1 MNGEKKYIYLD
12 HAATTAVRP
21 EVLEVMLPYFTEYY
35 GNPSSIYSMSSEPRR
50 AIAKARARVAKVLGV
65 SEKEIYFTGGGS
77 ESDNWVL
84 LAAAEAGAK
93 RLAEG
98 SPELQSAVKR
108 EKEIPA
114 GKHIITTK
122 IEHHAILHTCE
133 YLEDR
138 GFEVTYLDVDSSGR
152 IRTEDLEAA
161 IRPDTVLICVM
172 AANNEIG
179 TVQPLAEIGAIAKKY
194 GILFYTDAVQAFAHM
209 DLPVREWGIDLLGA
223 SAHKFGGPRGVGF
236 LYIRRGV
243 KIRSFIHGGAQ
254 ERGRRAGTENTPGIV
269 GLGTAAELAMQEL
282 AENTRKEREL
292 RDYLVSRV
300 LSEIPDSRLNG
311 PAVPDTA
318 GLRLA
323 NNANFSFAGVDGESL
338 LIMLDMEG
346 ICASGGSACA
356 AGSLEPSHVL
366 LAIGVPE
373 VLAQAAVRMTVG
385 PENTKEEIDRAVEV
399 LAESV
404 KTLRERSGYR
414 GK

>member
-21 EVLEVMLPYFTEYY
+21 EVLEAMLPYFTEYY

-161 IRPDTVLICVM
+161 IALY
-172 AANNEIG
+172 NNR
-179 TVQPLAEIGAIAKKY
+179 
-194 GILFYTDAVQAFAHM
+194 D
-209 DLPVREWGIDLLGA
+209 RR
-223 SAHKFGGPRGVGF
+223 FGG
-236 LYIRRGV
+236 
-243 KIRSFIHGGAQ
+243 
-254 ERGRRAGTENTPGIV
+254 
-269 GLGTAAELAMQEL
+269 
-282 AENTRKEREL
+282 RK
-292 RDYLVSRV
+292 
-300 LSEIPDSRLNG
+300 
-311 PAVPDTA
+311 T
-318 GLRLA
+318 
-323 NNANFSFAGVDGESL
+323 DGS
-338 LIMLDMEG
+338 
-346 ICASGGSACA
+346 
-356 AGSLEPSHVL
+356 
-366 LAIGVPE
+366 
-373 VLAQAAVRMTVG
+373 
-385 PENTKEEIDRAVEV
+385 
-399 LAESV
+399 
-404 KTLRERSGYR
+404 
-414 GK
+414 